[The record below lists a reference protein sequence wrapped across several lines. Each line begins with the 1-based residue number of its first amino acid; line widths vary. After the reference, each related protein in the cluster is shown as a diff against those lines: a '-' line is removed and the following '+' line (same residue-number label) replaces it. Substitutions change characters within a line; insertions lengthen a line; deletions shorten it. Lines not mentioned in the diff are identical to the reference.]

1 MTDHRGRTVA
11 TAEGNLRDKEGRL
24 YAHATTT
31 YMIFPARAR
40 GRLMENAIR

>member
-1 MTDHRGRTVA
+1 MTDHCCRAVA
-11 TAEGNLRDKEGRL
+11 TAEGDPRNREGRL

-31 YMIFPARAR
+31 CMIFPARAR